1 MKRSE
6 HFLLREINGIPY
18 LLPYG
23 QAQLESK
30 KSCRLNE
37 AGVFLWNLLERE
49 RSLDELVISYAEYFH
64 IPERKRYGLPKEIE
78 QIIENLVARGCLTK
92 EHSSAEN
99 VVERTLR
106 AGTLIIRM
114 EGAPQAFS
122 EHFDSF
128 YCNTAETVDQK
139 VLIYLSVPPQHAVGR
154 VLMRNSE
161 LTVLEQGEQYVLLF
175 PSKTHIEEVHL
186 SKDASLA
193 IFYCRPPYTDTFR
206 EELFHAIRFTF
217 LCLAQKRHMVVL
229 HSASILYQ
237 GMAWLF
243 SAPAQTGKS
252 THTNL
257 WKELLNVPLLNG
269 DLNLLAL
276 EDGRPVIH
284 GIPWCGTSGI
294 CDTKTY
300 PLGGIILLKQA
311 EEDNVEKLSPDVQ
324 RLLVLQR
331 LISPTWMPHMLE
343 LNLCL
348 VEKLVPQIYV
358 ARLNCTR
365 EFSAVTAMKAAI
377 DEYFASLIKKD

>member
-1 MKRSE
+1 MKRNE
-6 HFLLREINGIPY
+6 HFVLREINGISY

-23 QAQLESK
+23 QAQFESK

-64 IPERKRYGLPKEIE
+64 IPERKRYELPKDIE
-78 QIIENLVARGCLTK
+78 QIIEGLAARGCLEK

-99 VVERTLR
+99 AVGRTLR
-106 AGTLIIRM
+106 AGNLTIRM

-128 YCNTAETVDQK
+128 YCNAVETVDQE
-139 VLIYLSVPPQHAVGR
+139 VRIYPSVPSRRAVGR
-154 VLMRNSE
+154 VLMRNNE
-161 LTVLEQGEQYVLLF
+161 LTVLDQGERYVLLF
-175 PSKTHIEEVHL
+175 PSKTHIEEAHL

-193 IFYCRPPYTDTFR
+193 IFYCHPPYTDTFR

-237 GMAWLF
+237 DRAWLF

-257 WKELLNVPLLNG
+257 WKERLQVPLLNG

-276 EDGRPVIH
+276 EGGQPVIH

-294 CDTKTY
+294 CDTETY
-300 PLGGIILLKQA
+300 PLGGIILLRQA
-311 EEDNVEKLSPDVQ
+311 EKDYVEELFPDVQ

-331 LISPTWMPHMLE
+331 LISPTWTPHMLE
-343 LNLCL
+343 SNLCL

-377 DEYFASLIKKD
+377 DGYLASH